1 MCSACMYIIVNENA
15 ISDFP
20 DIDVF
25 NIFIQT
31 KKRRREKKSNVGGG

>member
-31 KKRRREKKSNVGGG
+31 KQKEEERSENFVI